1 MKIEQLLNKLD
12 EAQTDEEIRSI
23 GEEILILDSK
33 NPYGKLAIW
42 QTLEYDDCLDNLDML
57 SEALDTIRAIV
68 DAKTVPASIEDR
80 ESEVYCAIM
89 MNLGFCL
96 LAKEDSE
103 KALVIA
109 REFVNFDDEGYFP
122 SRTLLYCCM
131 LDLNMFTEILET
143 VEADELETVVGEHAR
158 AIALLE
164 TDADS
169 GEVRDAI
176 NYAISL
182 APDVPFFALN
192 IWEFPEEEDDIDE
205 FMEESINYAI
215 YIAGPWT
222 ATDERL
228 AAISAPTFLFG
239 YLTERLI
246 DEKEITALKEGYD
259 GVGALAEIEAA
270 KERIA
275 AMEEDEK
282 DLIEIDAFALG
293 ETAEILESLFS
304 E

>member
-1 MKIEQLLNKLD
+1 MKIDQLLNKLD

-23 GEEILILDSK
+23 GEEILILDTK

-68 DAKTVPASIEDR
+68 DAKTIPASIEDR
-80 ESEVYCAIM
+80 DSEVYCTIM

-96 LAKEDSE
+96 LAKEESE
-103 KALVIA
+103 KALAIA
-109 REFVNFDDEGYFP
+109 REFVAFDDEGYFP

-131 LDLNMFTEILET
+131 LDLNMFTEILEA
-143 VEADELETVVGEHAR
+143 VGADELETIVGEHAR

-164 TDADS
+164 TGAES

-192 IWEFPEEEDDIDE
+192 IWEFPEDEDDIDE
-205 FMEESINYAI
+205 FMEESINYAT

-222 ATDERL
+222 ATDDRL

-239 YLTERLI
+239 YLTERLT
-246 DEKEITALKEGYD
+246 DEKEVEALKEGYD
-259 GVGALAEIEAA
+259 GVGVLAEIEAA
-270 KERIA
+270 KGRIA

-282 DLIEIDAFALG
+282 DPIEIDAFALG